1 MWRCVPAGYRAHLA
15 DGGECLDRQAQS
27 KSREV
32 GVKKSFTDV
41 TFRSVQLSQA
51 AVTGSNP
58 RWGENSNGND
68 GSNKYQGEIAPMGHV
83 AGATSTHASALVGS
97 KSANACSVPPQPSR
111 PRAGYVIQCHF
122 LSQLPNYQPNA
133 DRPSPVVQTPGA
145 GAPEHRIRRD
155 RRRGRRRMGKQGRR
169 RRPRGIRSGFPR
181 YVSFYFRP
189 YGHFTDLMTSCFLH
203 KGFNDK
209 RTETPNTPG
218 R

>member
-15 DGGECLDRQAQS
+15 DGGECLDRLQAQS
-27 KSREV
+27 KSHREV

-51 AVTGSNP
+51 AVTGSIP

-68 GSNKYQGEIAPMGHV
+68 GNNKYHGELAPMGHV
-83 AGATSTHASALVGS
+83 AGAPSTHASALIGS
-97 KSANACSVPPQPSR
+97 KSANACSVPPKPSR
-111 PRAGYVIQCHF
+111 PRAGYVEQSAF
-122 LSQLPNYQPNA
+122 LSQIPNYHPNA

-169 RRPRGIRSGFPR
+169 RRPRGIRAGFSR
-181 YVSFYFRP
+181 YVSFYFRRI
-189 YGHFTDLMTSCFLH
+189 GNQLTDVVFL
-203 KGFNDK
+203 K
-209 RTETPNTPG
+209 RLQ